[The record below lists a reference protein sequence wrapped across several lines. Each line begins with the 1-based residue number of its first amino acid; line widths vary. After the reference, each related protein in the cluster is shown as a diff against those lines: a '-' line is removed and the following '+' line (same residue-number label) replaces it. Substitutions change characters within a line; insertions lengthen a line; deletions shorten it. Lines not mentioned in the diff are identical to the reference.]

1 VTVLIDS
8 SAWIEYL
15 RDRRQDVADRVEVLL
30 DGQAA
35 ALTEAVTMEVLQGG
49 RSSRHTRDLQRLL
62 SRASLLRVESHD
74 FAEAAFL
81 WRLCRA
87 NGETVRSSVDCLI
100 AAVAIRTDTPVLA
113 ADRDFEALA
122 RHTPLQ
128 LLTA

>member
-1 VTVLIDS
+1 MTVLIDS
-8 SAWIEYL
+8 SAW
-15 RDRRQDVADRVEVLL
+15 VEFVRATGSPAHLAARSLL
-30 DGQAA
+30 IDGDA
-35 ALTEAVTMEVLQGG
+35 ALTEPVAMEVLQGG
-49 RSSRHTRDLQRLL
+49 RSARHTRDLQRLL

-113 ADRDFEALA
+113 AHRDFEALA
-122 RHTPLQ
+122 RHTPLE